1 MKTINVQLDDVI
13 MVDGKQITELNI
25 RKPTVR
31 DLKMSQSAGSE
42 LDRSLKL
49 IGDLAGLA
57 PDQVDRLSLTDLDKV
72 NQEMVTA
79 NFIPSAQ
86 TQPSR

>member
-1 MKTINVQLDDVI
+1 MKQISVKIDDAI
-13 MVDGKQITELNI
+13 TVDGKEINELNI

-31 DLKMSQSAGSE
+31 DLKMSQTAGSE

-57 PDQVDRLSLTDLDKV
+57 PDQVEQLSLTDLDKI
-72 NQEMVTA
+72 NQEMVEA

-86 TQPSR
+86 TPPSR